1 MTKFNRDLGYEEAMS
16 GYRDY
21 LYETIWSQTL
31 IEGQTLIYHS
41 VLKYFDPLQSLRKPL
56 NEIFSQSENIS
67 IYTLNLLNCL
77 KAGWQLITSW
87 LEDPLMPLMLES
99 SDLILLNWK
108 SVKCEQIKP
117 GLRTHPVRIS
127 GSRYLPE
134 PVITI
139 KHYEN
144 IVASVNQIDDRL
156 NAILVQF
163 AYLCKQQ
170 LFNDG
175 NKRSAL
181 LVANYQ
187 LIKSGLAKQMFV
199 PANLIKPFK
208 KVLIDYYEDEQK
220 LETLIN
226 FLKTHCLKFT
236 TTYLQYQKQQKQI
249 LKKS

>member
-1 MTKFNRDLGYEEAMS
+1 
-16 GYRDY
+16 
-21 LYETIWSQTL
+21 
-31 IEGQTLIYHS
+31 
-41 VLKYFDPLQSLRKPL
+41 
-56 NEIFSQSENIS
+56 
-67 IYTLNLLNCL
+67 
-77 KAGWQLITSW
+77 
-87 LEDPLMPLMLES
+87 MLEC

-108 SVKCEQIKP
+108 SAKCEQIEP

-127 GSRYLPE
+127 GSTYLPD

-139 KHYEN
+139 KYYEN
-144 IVASVNQIDDRL
+144 IVANVNQIDDQL

-170 LFNDG
+170 LFSDG

-199 PANLIKPFK
+199 SANLIETFR

-226 FLKTHCLKFT
+226 FLKKHCLKFT
-236 TTYLQYQKQQKQI
+236 TTYLQYRKQQKQI
-249 LKKS
+249 LK